1 MDAKL
6 PPPLLCFLLISQQ
19 VSVTK
24 FDIFL
29 VKISFDTTGCIYP
42 VALPQTQVRFVPDN
56 IDGPRFDPRTVGQS
70 VPDSV
75 TLPLLCEEQ

>member
-1 MDAKL
+1 MYCENQFEPAELADSDTYRRIICDC
-6 PPPLLCFLLISQQ
+6 CFAS
-19 VSVTK
+19 
-24 FDIFL
+24 
-29 VKISFDTTGCIYP
+29 
-42 VALPQTQVRFVPDN
+42 TQVRFVPDN

>member
-1 MDAKL
+1 MVFTHTL
-6 PPPLLCFLLISQQ
+6 THTL
-19 VSVTK
+19 
-24 FDIFL
+24 
-29 VKISFDTTGCIYP
+29 YP

-75 TLPLLCEEQ
+75 RSSEKLKMNEFSVN

>member
-1 MDAKL
+1 M
-6 PPPLLCFLLISQQ
+6 LCF
-19 VSVTK
+19 
-24 FDIFL
+24 FEA
-29 VKISFDTTGCIYP
+29 KITGWNS
-42 VALPQTQVRFVPDN
+42 DN